1 VFTTRPELAGTFGM
15 VASTHWLATA
25 AGMATLESGGNAF
38 DAAVAVGFT
47 LQVVEPHLN
56 GPGGEV
62 PILFATGERSGAGVG
77 LGGAGR
83 AVVLSGQGVAPAA
96 ATIEAYARLGLDL
109 VPGTG
114 LLAATVPG
122 AFGAWLTLLRDH
134 GTQPL
139 DAVLRFAIEY
149 AATGH
154 PLLPRVTATV
164 ASVSEH
170 FRTHW
175 PTSAAT
181 WLSSDGAPPV
191 AGRLFRNSV
200 LASTYRR
207 LLHAARG
214 PSREAQIDAA
224 LAAWYSGFVA
234 EEIDRFARYPVMDDS
249 GRPHPG
255 FLTGQD
261 LASWTPRYEPP
272 VTLDRHGWTLAKAG
286 PWSQGPA
293 LLQAIAMLDDV
304 DAGRRRD
311 RSASVPCDADTAE
324 VVHESVEAMKLA
336 MADREAWYGDVDNV
350 PVDDLLSSAY
360 AAERRALI
368 GDTASK
374 ALRPGSPGGRPPR
387 LPDFLTTG
395 ASRPAAPA
403 GSARRATPAGIGE
416 PTVDPHGT
424 TRGDTCHV
432 DVVDRWGNVVSATP
446 SGGWL
451 QSSPVI
457 PTLGFP
463 LGTRAQMFWLEP
475 GLPNSLAPG
484 KRPRTTLTPSLAL
497 RGGVPALAFGTPGGD
512 QQEQWQLCFWL
523 AHVHRGLDLQAAI
536 EAPTWHT
543 TAFPSSFHPRES
555 TPGEVVVE
563 SRLGDAVIADLR
575 RRGHDVTV
583 SGPWSLGRL
592 SAVSRNPET
601 GILRAAADP
610 RGMQGYAAGR

>member
-25 AGMATLESGGNAF
+25 AGMATLEAGGNAF
-38 DAAVAVGFT
+38 DAAVASGFV
-47 LQVVEPHLN
+47 LHVVEPHLN

-62 PILFATGERSGAGVG
+62 PILFARGGSGGPA
-77 LGGAGR
+77 
-83 AVVLSGQGVAPAA
+83 VLSGQGVAPAA
-96 ATIEAYARLGLDL
+96 ATIEAFRELGHEL

-122 AFGAWLTLLRDH
+122 AVSAWLTLLRDH
-134 GTQPL
+134 GTLPL
-139 DAVLRFAIEY
+139 DAVLRYAIEY
-149 AATGH
+149 AETGH
-154 PLLPRVTATV
+154 PLLPRVAATV

-181 WLSSDGAPPV
+181 WLSSDGALPR

-207 LLHAARG
+207 LLDAARG

-224 LAAWYSGFVA
+224 LSAWAGGFVA
-234 EEIDRFARYPVMDDS
+234 EAIDRFCRYPVRDDS
-249 GRPHPG
+249 GRDHPG
-255 FLTGQD
+255 FLTGHD
-261 LASWTPRYEPP
+261 LASWTPTYEQP
-272 VTLDRHGWTLAKAG
+272 VTLDWRGWTLAKAG

-293 LLQAIAMLDDV
+293 LLQALAMLDGV
-304 DAGRRRD
+304 LPEGTAAGLPYRNA
-311 RSASVPCDADTAE
+311 SADPDL
-324 VVHESVEAMKLA
+324 VHASVEAVKLA
-336 MADREAWYGDVDNV
+336 MADREAWYGDAPWTGPAAAV
-350 PVDDLLSSAY
+350 PLQELLSPQY

-368 GDTASK
+368 GDRASVE
-374 ALRPGSPGGRPPR
+374 LRPGQPAGRPPR
-387 LPDFLTTG
+387 LPAFLG
-395 ASRPAAPA
+395 AARAPRGAPAA
-403 GSARRATPAGIGE
+403 GVGE
-416 PTVDPHGT
+416 PTVDAHGT
-424 TRGDTCHV
+424 TRGDTCHI
-432 DVVDRWGNVVSATP
+432 DVVDRWGNLVSATP

-457 PTLGFP
+457 PDLGFP

-497 RGGVPALAFGTPGGD
+497 RGGVPTLAFGTPGGD

-523 AHVHRGLDLQAAI
+523 AHTLGGLDLQASI
-536 EAPTWHT
+536 DAPAWHT
-543 TAFPSSFHPRES
+543 TSFPSSFYPRDM
-555 TPGEVVVE
+555 TPGEIVVE
-563 SRLGDAVIADLR
+563 SRLGEGAIESLR
-575 RRGHDVTV
+575 RRGHAVVV
-583 SGPWSLGRL
+583 SDAWSLGRL
-592 SAVSRNPET
+592 SAVGRDPES
-601 GILRAAADP
+601 GVLRAAANP

>member
-1 VFTTRPELAGTFGM
+1 MFTTRPELAGTFGM

-25 AGMATLESGGNAF
+25 AGMAILEAGGNAF
-38 DAAVAVGFT
+38 DAAVAAALA

-62 PILFATGERSGAGVG
+62 PVLFARGDTGEPVI
-77 LGGAGR
+77 
-83 AVVLSGQGVAPAA
+83 LSGQGVAPAA
-96 ATIEAYARLGLDL
+96 ATIDAFRELDLDL

-122 AFGAWLTLLRDH
+122 AVGAWLTLLRDH
-134 GTQPL
+134 GTLPL
-139 DAVLRFAIEY
+139 DAVLRYAIEY
-149 AATGH
+149 AETGH
-154 PLLPRVTATV
+154 PLHPRVVATC

-181 WLSSDGAPPV
+181 WLTSDGAVPA
-191 AGRLFRNSV
+191 AGSLFRNPV

-207 LLHAARG
+207 LLDAARG
-214 PSREAQIDAA
+214 PTREAQIDAA
-224 LAAWYSGFVA
+224 LAAWYTGFVA
-234 EEIDRFARYPVMDDS
+234 EAIDRFCRYPVMDDS

-255 FLTGQD
+255 FLTAHD
-261 LASWTPRYEPP
+261 LATWTPRYEPP
-272 VTLDRHGWTLAKAG
+272 VTLDWRGWTLAKAG

-293 LLQAIAMLDDV
+293 LLQALAMLDGALP
-304 DAGRRRD
+304 AGPAG
-311 RSASVPCDADTAE
+311 SNASVSEDADTAE
-324 VVHESVEAMKLA
+324 VVHASVEATKLA
-336 MADREAWYGDVDNV
+336 MADREAWYGDVDDV
-350 PVDDLLSSAY
+350 PVDDLLSSTY

-368 GDTASK
+368 GGTASRE
-374 ALRPGSPGGRPPR
+374 LRPGSPGGRPPR
-387 LPDFLTTG
+387 LPAFVTAG
-395 ASRPAAPA
+395 HEGPRVHSAA
-403 GSARRATPAGIGE
+403 GVGE
-416 PTVDPHGT
+416 PTVDPLGT

-432 DVVDRWGNVVSATP
+432 DVVDRWGNLVSATP

-457 PTLGFP
+457 PELGFA

-523 AHVHRGLDLQAAI
+523 AHTLRGLDLQASI
-536 EAPTWHT
+536 DAPAWHT
-543 TAFPSSFHPRES
+543 TSFPSSFYPRDTS
-555 TPGEVVVE
+555 PGEMVVE
-563 SRLGDAVIADLR
+563 SRIGDDVVAELR
-575 RRGHDVTV
+575 RRGHAVVV
-583 SGPWSLGRL
+583 SDAWTLGRL
-592 SAVSRNPET
+592 SAVSRDAET
-601 GILRAAADP
+601 GVLRAAANP